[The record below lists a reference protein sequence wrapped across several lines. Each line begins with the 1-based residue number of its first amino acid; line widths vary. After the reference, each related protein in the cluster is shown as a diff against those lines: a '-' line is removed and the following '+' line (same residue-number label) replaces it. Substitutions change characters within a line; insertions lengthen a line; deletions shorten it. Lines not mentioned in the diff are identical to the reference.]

1 MSRKKFIKKFFYE
14 KKSVDILSHICYN
27 LSVERRKTLSI
38 FKIKMKSTNKQES
51 YEAALTE
58 AILVRER
65 GFMGFGEIVD
75 KGQKSKNEL
84 LELYHQYLSQDGIEN
99 LVKEALH
106 VQEVY
111 ASFFD
116 EDDSMKSE
124 EELKVYY
131 MNLSKTIKEF
141 IDKAPDEHIYDFQYI
156 C

>member
-1 MSRKKFIKKFFYE
+1 
-14 KKSVDILSHICYN
+14 
-27 LSVERRKTLSI
+27 
-38 FKIKMKSTNKQES
+38 MKSTNKQES
-51 YEAALTE
+51 YDAALTE

-111 ASFFD
+111 ASFFG
-116 EDDSMKSE
+116 EDDSVKSE

-141 IDKAPDEHIYDFQYI
+141 IDKAPNEHIYDFQYI